1 MKNFVALC
9 ICAFTLLACGADE
22 SQKIDQKAE
31 NAAPVQAAAQQTA
44 SQPQKSGTN
53 AMTDAQVFAYILGDV
68 YGLPLYMNTPQRVG
82 AMLELDA
89 MIQGIVDNERAL
101 MDSTWQLQ
109 LSADEQ
115 KKVNEHY
122 EKVTAERKAAGENA
136 PSIALAGPITGQKV
150 VITDTTSMIVKF
162 SYTEGVMIDNLFNG
176 MKENFGEDF
185 EAKFFI
191 QGVREFVY
199 AALDPSFK
207 KAVSDERL
215 KAVNIKYKKR
225 MEEIR
230 EERRRQ

>member
-22 SQKIDQKAE
+22 SQKTDQKAE
-31 NAAPVQAAAQQTA
+31 NATTAQQTT
-44 SQPQKSGTN
+44 SQPQNADAN

-82 AMLELDA
+82 AMLDLDA
-89 MIQGIVDNERAL
+89 MIQGIVDNEKAL
-101 MDSTWQLQ
+101 TDSTWQLQ
-109 LSADEQ
+109 VPAEEQ
-115 KKVNEHY
+115 KKINEHY
-122 EKVTAERKAAGENA
+122 EKVTAERKAAGDSA

-150 VITDTTSMIVKF
+150 VITDTTSMIVKY
-162 SYTEGVMIDNLFNG
+162 SYAEGVMIDNLFNG
-176 MKENFGEDF
+176 MRENFGEPF
-185 EAKFFI
+185 EASFFI

-207 KAVSDERL
+207 KTVSDDRL
-215 KAVNIKYKKR
+215 KAVNMKYKKR
-225 MEEIR
+225 MDDIR